1 MMRRKQG
8 ACRRG
13 IALVVVFVLVML
25 VTLAAYRFSFVMQSE
40 YRLAK
45 LYEEQVDAR
54 QAAWSG
60 IEQASVMLDKPLSSR
75 PTLMFENSEAS
86 ANRGNLFRGE
96 LVRANENQSTGA
108 IRIQPWK
115 FALISPSRGTVA
127 NSEGEIAATAD
138 PMSRGDGVWRWGLEN
153 ESAKIPIQVL
163 KEWEKTKPGHAKSVL
178 SKLPGINPEII
189 EPWLIQEGILRP
201 SRKIG
206 ISMFPSEIPSG
217 NQENQEQTDDVSANA
232 NLRGMGNGRDS
243 QVVSSAA
250 VQASFWVGGD
260 LNQNYRLDPLELI
273 WLERQSQEGSGSS
286 VRSSASASDESV
298 ALQRYLTRYSGCRN
312 ERFDGSERIYVND
325 PDLRGLHRKL
335 MSVWPQPLADYIILV
350 RQYGPTT
357 VSRSARR
364 GEEANE
370 IAAPSASKDS
380 NVSPIDWNI
389 AGKYQIRTLFELID
403 ARLTIPAATN
413 SQSSQNKSIVSPF
426 SSRSADGSNYL
437 IRLLDDCTTDRRQFL
452 EGKIDV
458 WDAPLEVLMSIP
470 EMDEGTAN
478 RIITTRQDET
488 LRQQSAGTLAWLLQR
503 RVVDLSTLLK
513 WEPFLAAR
521 SDVYTT
527 QALGYR
533 DQTTSVYRCTVT
545 IDGSQVPA
553 RTKGL
558 KTWHAWDAGFSIDEF
573 VNEPE

>member
-8 ACRRG
+8 ASRRG

-75 PTLMFENSEAS
+75 PTLMVENSEAS
-86 ANRGNLFRGE
+86 VNKGNLFRGE
-96 LVRANENQSTGA
+96 LVRANETQSTGTSQ
-108 IRIQPWK
+108 IEPWK

-127 NSEGEIAATAD
+127 SGTEEMGATAE
-138 PMSRGDGVWRWGLEN
+138 PMSRGEGVWRWGLEN
-153 ESAKIPIQVL
+153 ESAKIPIQAL

-178 SKLPGINPEII
+178 SKLPGVKPEII
-189 EPWLIQEGILRP
+189 EPWLIQEGVLSP
-201 SRKIG
+201 SRRIG
-206 ISMFPSEIPSG
+206 IPSLPTESPSRSPD
-217 NQENQEQTDDVSANA
+217 NQERTGDVNA
-232 NLRGMGNGRDS
+232 DTNPIGMGNNRDS
-243 QVVSSAA
+243 QAVSSAA
-250 VQASFWVGGD
+250 VQASFWSGGD

-273 WLERQSQEGSGSS
+273 WLERQSRAVSGSA
-286 VRSSASASDESV
+286 VRSSVSVSDESV

-335 MSVWPQPLADYIILV
+335 MGVWPQPLADYIILV

-357 VSRSARR
+357 ASRR
-364 GEEANE
+364 GRRSG
-370 IAAPSASKDS
+370 AATEVVAPNSSTDS
-380 NVSPIDWNI
+380 NNSTIDWNV

-403 ARLTIPAATN
+403 ARLTIPIAAN
-413 SQSSQNKSIVSPF
+413 SQSLQNKSIVSPF
-426 SSRSADGSNYL
+426 SSRSAEGSNYL
-437 IRLLDDCTTDRRQFL
+437 IRLLDDCTTDRRKFQ

-478 RIITTRQDET
+478 RIITARQDET
-488 LRQQSAGTLAWLLQR
+488 IRQQSAGTLAWLLQR
-503 RVVDLSTLLK
+503 RIVDLPTLLK
-513 WEPFLAAR
+513 WEPFLTAR
-521 SDVYTT
+521 SDVYKT

-545 IDGSQVPA
+545 IDGSQIPA
-553 RTKGL
+553 RTKEL
-558 KTWHAWDAGFSIDEF
+558 KTWHAWDAGFSLDEF
-573 VNEPE
+573 VVERE